1 MLSASL
7 LPGKPLLLL
16 IETAISRSLS
26 ITETISLCSPFI
38 PLLSVA
44 VSQHSRC
51 CISTA
56 SHPLS
61 FPLLVEGKAALPL
74 VRTQHCCCRGAAL
87 LFVPNAGTAA
97 LLPPSAGL
105 SSLHVIPDESHRRLS
120 LFFSKSSA
128 TKQPQFTLFFLL
140 HLSID
145 LAAAF
150 PLFSPK
156 FQRCLSRTPV
166 IIVVKLWRHPRL
178 SLGCHRSSSR
188 CPIAALRLPL
198 RQLYLSLPLFSLPPC
213 YCPIVV

>member
-1 MLSASL
+1 MSAAVAVAITALSFPHLRHSAAAVKMLSASL

-61 FPLLVEGKAALPL
+61 FPLSVEGKAAAAFPPPRTLSLPP

-105 SSLHVIPDESHRRLS
+105 SSLHVISELKATAVSLSFSLNPPPPSSPNSPSFSSSISPSISLLRSLSSHRN
-120 LFFSKSSA
+120 FS
-128 TKQPQFTLFFLL
+128 
-140 HLSID
+140 
-145 LAAAF
+145 AA
-150 PLFSPK
+150 
-156 FQRCLSRTPV
+156 
-166 IIVVKLWRHPRL
+166 
-178 SLGCHRSSSR
+178 
-188 CPIAALRLPL
+188 
-198 RQLYLSLPLFSLPPC
+198 
-213 YCPIVV
+213 